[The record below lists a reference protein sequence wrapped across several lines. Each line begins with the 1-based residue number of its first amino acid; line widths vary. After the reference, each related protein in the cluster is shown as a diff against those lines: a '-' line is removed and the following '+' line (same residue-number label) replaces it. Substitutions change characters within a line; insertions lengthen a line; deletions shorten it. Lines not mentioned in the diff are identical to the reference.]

1 MIRFDNTARTVQP
14 TVGIASAMLV
24 LAATLVASV
33 EPALAQD
40 VPVMLNDEGEDACGT
55 GRVRGLN
62 PQGDGFLAVRRG
74 PSTDYGQIGSL
85 RNGDFVSI
93 CDSKGGWFGIVYG
106 DEGCIGGSPEAETQ
120 NGPYAGPCLSGWTS
134 KRYIEFL
141 AG

>member
-1 MIRFDNTARTVQP
+1 MFKDKETSGAARFGLGV
-14 TVGIASAMLV
+14 ASAAVV
-24 LAATLVASV
+24 LAATLATSV
-33 EPALAQD
+33 QPALAQD

-55 GRVRGLN
+55 GRVQGLN

-93 CDSKGGWFGIVYG
+93 CDSKGGWVGIVYG
-106 DEGCIGGSPEAETQ
+106 DEGCIGGSPEADTQ